1 MMASC
6 NDGSEK
12 YSDLSLFSG
21 IKMGELAPMLQ
32 CLGGRTKLYKRND
45 FIALSQEEIN
55 YVGIVL
61 SGTIHMIHEDTWN
74 DTSILAVIRKGE
86 LFGETFACGTDLTS
100 CVSFMAAENTKA
112 MILPFHKVLHS
123 CSQACPFHQQLIENM
138 VTMLADKNAQLMKK
152 LQVTSKKTLRKKILT
167 FLSFQSQR
175 SKNSNF
181 SLSLNRTELA
191 DYVCAN
197 RTALARELARMKKD
211 GLIDFDHNTFT
222 LL

>member
-1 MMASC
+1 
-6 NDGSEK
+6 
-12 YSDLSLFSG
+12 
-21 IKMGELAPMLQ
+21 
-32 CLGGRTKLYKRND
+32 
-45 FIALSQEEIN
+45 
-55 YVGIVL
+55 
-61 SGTIHMIHEDTWN
+61 
-74 DTSILAVIRKGE
+74 
-86 LFGETFACGTDLTS
+86 
-100 CVSFMAAENTKA
+100 MAAENTKA